1 MPIAINPGPSNIATV
16 NTAISVNSMQ
26 LLFIL
31 QGANMAIANQ
41 DQMFTRI
48 FQGITYDP
56 MFITAT
62 WASGA
67 FATACAGGIYPSPSK
82 GGTGLVSSVQSYAGL
97 QGTLT
102 HVNCTVQ
109 ATTTTFTSNPFLNL
123 TTANSGPLVA
133 DFRIYGV
140 CYD

>member
-1 MPIAINPGPSNIATV
+1 MPSVNPGPSVIA
-16 NTAISVNSMQ
+16 NPNSAISVNSMQ

-41 DQMFTRI
+41 DQAFTRM
-48 FQGITYDP
+48 FQGISYDP
-56 MFITAT
+56 YFITAT
-62 WASGA
+62 WTSGA
-67 FATACAGGIYPSPSK
+67 FSGACAGGIYPLPSK

-97 QGTLT
+97 QGALT

-109 ATTTTFTSNPFLNL
+109 ATTTTFVATPFLNL
-123 TTANSGPLVA
+123 TTANGGALTA
-133 DFRIYGV
+133 DFRIYGA